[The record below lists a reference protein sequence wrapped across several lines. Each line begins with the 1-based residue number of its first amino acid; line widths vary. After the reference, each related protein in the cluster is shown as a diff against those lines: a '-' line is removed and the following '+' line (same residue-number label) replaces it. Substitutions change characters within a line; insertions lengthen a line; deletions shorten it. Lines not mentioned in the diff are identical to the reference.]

1 MNGDP
6 AVNEVLARSGGG
18 KKRPWRHLALGG
30 TAAVFLVG
38 ALAVVFGGKDPG
50 PRFVTAEATR
60 GDLTVEVTATG
71 TVQAT
76 ATVEVGA
83 EVTGRLIAV
92 HVDWNDR
99 VEVGQLLA
107 EIDPETYRAAV
118 EEARA
123 RVAAAEASILQA
135 RATARETAAVLARAE
150 AEAAEG
156 VASGKELD
164 AARAAAERAQAGQ
177 ASAAAEARV
186 ARAALQSALTRLE
199 KTRITSPIR
208 GTVLSRQVD
217 PGQTVTAGFQTPVLF
232 ELAEDLSRMSLHVL
246 VDEADVGRVREGQEA
261 RFTVDAHPGRT
272 FPSKVLSLRNQPTV
286 DQNVVSYEAVLE
298 VDNRELLLRPGMTA
312 TATIVAETKRDVLL
326 VPDAALRFRPPAA
339 SGPGFRGPPGFGG
352 PPPRRPGAET
362 RVAGETAARVWIL
375 RDGAPAPVPVRP
387 GATDGRHTEVEG
399 DLAPGTPVIVDLAE
413 AP

>member
-1 MNGDP
+1 MSGDP

-18 KKRPWRHLALGG
+18 RKRPWRTLALGG
-30 TAAVFLVG
+30 TAALFLVG
-38 ALAVVFGGKDPG
+38 GLALVLGGEEPG
-50 PRFVTAEATR
+50 PRYVTAEATR

-71 TVQAT
+71 TVEAT

-83 EVTGRLIAV
+83 EVTGRLTAV
-92 HVDWNDR
+92 HVDFNDR

-118 EEARA
+118 EEAKA

-186 ARAALQSALTRLE
+186 ARAALQSAQTRLE

-246 VDEADVGRVREGQEA
+246 VDEADVGQVREGQEA
-261 RFTVDAHPGRT
+261 RFTVDAYPGRT

-312 TATIVAETKRDVLL
+312 TATIVSETRKDVLL
-326 VPDAALRFRPPAA
+326 VPDAALRFRPPAMA
-339 SGPGFRGPPGFGG
+339 SGGFRGPPGLGG
-352 PPPRRPGAET
+352 PPRRPGAET
-362 RVAGETAARVWIL
+362 RVAGESAARVWIL
-375 RDGAPAPVPVRP
+375 KDGAPVPVPVRP
-387 GATDGRHTEVEG
+387 GATDGRNTEVEG
-399 DLAPGTPVIVDLAE
+399 DLAPGTPVIVDLGE